1 MLPIALNAHH
11 PPPPI
16 ALASLHSTHCLTS
29 AQVFVVPGHAQ
40 GLFPQDVDRLVTKVI
55 PIAQLHRDFLE
66 RVAHVLHLRCPLLST
81 GDPTPRERGSLPP
94 SCTRARIPPRLPR
107 QVAPSLTL
115 HNTALQVHPRVD
127 RRSDVLGRLRL
138 SGMDTRHTL
147 RCVLCSVPH
156 TRLTLQIPML
166 KGLYSDFIVSYPAL
180 CEKLK
185 AAMQKK
191 KLRKFTE
198 ACVAPH
204 SSPAGTPHVEQTP
217 ARPELAAH
225 HARPATPGIATPRC
239 LCTHALRCATARR
252 MSAIAELAGV
262 ASTCRVPLE
271 STPFTPFT
279 LFTPFTPF
287 TPSTSNS
294 LVAIHGAFS
303 AMFCS

>member
-1 MLPIALNAHH
+1 
-11 PPPPI
+11 
-16 ALASLHSTHCLTS
+16 
-29 AQVFVVPGHAQ
+29 
-40 GLFPQDVDRLVTKVI
+40 
-55 PIAQLHRDFLE
+55 
-66 RVAHVLHLRCPLLST
+66 
-81 GDPTPRERGSLPP
+81 
-94 SCTRARIPPRLPR
+94 
-107 QVAPSLTL
+107 
-115 HNTALQVHPRVD
+115 
-127 RRSDVLGRLRL
+127 
-138 SGMDTRHTL
+138 
-147 RCVLCSVPH
+147 
-156 TRLTLQIPML
+156 ML

-204 SSPAGTPHVEQTP
+204 SSPAGTPHVEQAP